1 MILARYL
8 HSDLRSENA
17 LFHTWVRDTAIDSP
31 AGDRVEGVG
40 LQRWGGEL
48 ITLSVMHF
56 AIR

>member
-8 HSDLRSENA
+8 HNDLRSDMLYIILWGQKSAINA
-17 LFHTWVRDTAIDSP
+17 A

-40 LQRWGGEL
+40 LQRWGGL
-48 ITLSVMHF
+48 ITLSVVAF